1 MSSEAKRPETTLTRT
16 QLQELVK
23 EIPYDEASIFTVEF
37 VKRTTGELRVMTAR
51 RGVKKK
57 QTGRPN
63 SSGTLGLGYNAK
75 SKNLL
80 SVYDMVKKDYRMINC
95 ETIRKLK
102 YKGITYHVIDAP
114 EPTA

>member
-1 MSSEAKRPETTLTRT
+1 MNKTAETTLTRE

-23 EIPYDEASIFTVEF
+23 NIPFDESSVFTVEF
-37 VKRTTGELRVMTAR
+37 VKRTTGELRVMNCR
-51 RGVKKK
+51 RGVKKHL
-57 QTGRPN
+57 TGRPN

-80 SVYDMVKKDYRMINC
+80 PVFDMQKREYRMINC
-95 ETIRKLK
+95 ETIRCLK
-102 YKGITYHVIDAP
+102 YKGIVYNVENAP